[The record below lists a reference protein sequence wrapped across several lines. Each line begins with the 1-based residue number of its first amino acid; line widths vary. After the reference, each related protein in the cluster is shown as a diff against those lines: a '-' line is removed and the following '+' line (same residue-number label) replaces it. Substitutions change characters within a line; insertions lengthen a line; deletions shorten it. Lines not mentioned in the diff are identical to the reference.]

1 MKRGILLVSIILLI
15 SIVVAIFSF
24 SGVVA
29 YAKEDTNY
37 LIYTAKA
44 YADKIGGHI
53 EIYVKPEAT
62 SEIITTYLDGTR
74 LAVMESEVDGYHAVI
89 MEDGLGYVKNEN
101 LTTTL
106 SYNERVAIVI
116 GLIAVITVALILLIT
131 YYRRNSEYFKNKH
144 R

>member
-1 MKRGILLVSIILLI
+1 
-15 SIVVAIFSF
+15 
-24 SGVVA
+24 
-29 YAKEDTNY
+29 
-37 LIYTAKA
+37 
-44 YADKIGGHI
+44 
-53 EIYVKPEAT
+53 
-62 SEIITTYLDGTR
+62 
-74 LAVMESEVDGYHAVI
+74 

>member
-53 EIYVKPEAT
+53 EIYAKPKAT

-74 LAVMESEVDGYHAVI
+74 LAVI
-89 MEDGLGYVKNEN
+89 MKDGLGYVKNEN